1 MPASVR
7 QAADMVRDVRWGR
20 AEGLGRG
27 LKHSGPE
34 IGSPATGATGSA
46 TERATAGRHM
56 SVMCPIPAYSRMSR
70 IPATA
75 DALSGKA
82 RQVAITEP
90 SGPVILNL
98 KFESSSLKSSN
109 LPAMGFFPVRP
120 RYRWLWYLS

>member
-46 TERATAGRHM
+46 TERATAAGTCR
-56 SVMCPIPAYSRMSR
+56 
-70 IPATA
+70 
-75 DALSGKA
+75 
-82 RQVAITEP
+82 
-90 SGPVILNL
+90 
-98 KFESSSLKSSN
+98 
-109 LPAMGFFPVRP
+109 
-120 RYRWLWYLS
+120 

>member
-56 SVMCPIPAYSRMSR
+56 SVMCPIPAYSRMS
-70 IPATA
+70 PN
-75 DALSGKA
+75 SGHGRRFVRKGA
-82 RQVAITEP
+82 
-90 SGPVILNL
+90 SG
-98 KFESSSLKSSN
+98 
-109 LPAMGFFPVRP
+109 GHH
-120 RYRWLWYLS
+120 